1 MIGACKPTVP
11 LLDYE
16 QVVLSKGIIN
26 PDSAVSVEP
35 TLHHRAVTG
44 RCSVVLNDTCTTPP
58 PYQPCPDG
66 VASELRLDP
75 AVLSAL
81 MK

>member
-26 PDSAVSVEP
+26 PDAAVSVEP
-35 TLHHRAVTG
+35 TLINRPVTG
-44 RCSVVLNDTCTTPP
+44 RCSVVRNDTSQHSSSVSTLP
-58 PYQPCPDG
+58 
-66 VASELRLDP
+66 LLWI
-75 AVLSAL
+75 AV
-81 MK
+81 KQNR